1 MIELTKNS
9 NNLAEQLD
17 GIPREDLFTVDGFVG
32 TIPAHVTPGV
42 MLTYNRTRMNNGEDF
57 ALTWAMELLL
67 GEEGVSRLIASGC
80 TDDQLDQVITAVI
93 GRVRGA
99 TRGEPGKGGAKTSS
113 SRATRSRPRSTTTRK
128 SS

>member
-9 NNLAEQLD
+9 DNLAEQLQD
-17 GIPREDLFTVDGFVG
+17 IPREDLFKVDGFVG

-42 MLTYNRTRMNNGEDF
+42 MLTYNRTRLNNGEDF
-57 ALTWAMELLL
+57 AITWAMELLI
-67 GEEGVSRLIASGC
+67 GSEGMSRLIASGC
-80 TDDQLDQVITAVI
+80 SDEQLDQIITVII

-99 TRGEPGKGGAKTSS
+99 TRGEPGKGGSKRSV
-113 SRATRSRPRSTTTRK
+113 SRATPSRRRSPATVK